1 MPNPPPMLEVL
12 TAAPLLSVQDGGR
25 PGWQAFG
32 VPLSGPM
39 DALAHRA
46 ANLLAGNPPHAAA
59 LEIGL
64 GSAAFAPDDAC
75 LIAAAGPG
83 FSLYVDDRP
92 MRMWTSIYVRKGW
105 IIRLEWRGAG
115 NWAYLAVH
123 GGLDT
128 PPALGSRAAYPR
140 AALGAPLSVGDR
152 LPLGRA
158 ARPLLPLAARH
169 LDPACIPY
177 AQAPHIAVI
186 PGPQAAQFSADALA
200 AFYAARFT
208 ISPASDRTGYRLS
221 GPPIPQQGGVELIS
235 EGMTRGCVQI
245 PPDGQPIVMQADSPT
260 TGGYPKIAAV
270 IRADQPVLA
279 QAPIG
284 AGVIQFVQTT
294 IEAAQTRYRQMIHRL
309 DYGIM
314 DADPE
319 ETLWL

>member
-1 MPNPPPMLEVL
+1 MPNPTPMLEVL
-12 TAAPLLSVQDGGR
+12 TAVPLLSVQDGGR

-32 VPLSGPM
+32 VPLGGPM

-59 LEIGL
+59 LEIGP
-64 GSAAFAPDDAC
+64 GNAAFVPNDDC

-105 IIRLEWRGAG
+105 QIRLEWRGTG

-128 PPALGSRAAYPR
+128 PPALGSRSVYPR

-152 LPLGRA
+152 LPLGHA
-158 ARPLLPLAARH
+158 ARPLLDLAARH

-177 AQAPHIAVI
+177 AQAPQIAVI
-186 PGPQAAQFSADALA
+186 PGPQAAQFSDAALA
-200 AFYAARFT
+200 TFYTARFV
-208 ISPASDRTGYRLS
+208 ISPASDRTGYRLN
-221 GPPIPQQGGVELIS
+221 GPPIPYAGGEMIS

-279 QAPIG
+279 QTPLG
-284 AGVIQFVQTT
+284 AGSVCFVETT
-294 IEAAQTRYRQMIHRL
+294 IAAAQTRYRVLIQHL
-309 DYGIM
+309 DHAIVAE
-314 DADPE
+314 DE
-319 ETLWL
+319 ERQWL